1 MPITL
6 DVSGTNM
13 VIKVLRGPGWETERD
28 LIKKL
33 PGRMPIY
40 KLNLEGVSAFSHWEV
55 PLAEFGNLLSVI
67 DKSQILLSSDK
78 AKSLMNKFLLST
90 TGLQELPPFDG
101 EIAWKRPPRYPEQE
115 QYIRLSKD
123 KDRVI
128 LALSPGLG
136 KAQPLY
142 SKVLTPNGFKTMGN
156 IKVGDYVMGANGDP
170 TKVLEVH
177 PQGIRPIYRVTFSD
191 RTYVDCD
198 ANHLW
203 AVTKKW
209 ARRTNKPPQVK
220 TTQELL
226 DLGLKAPC
234 GDRLWYVPMVS
245 SINFASQD
253 TPVDPYILGM
263 LLGDGGLTVPYTVSF
278 TTLDEEL
285 VMRLGDYAA
294 SLGLITQKQSKDQK
308 NPAYRVTRGF
318 RKYGHTTLESRNALV
333 VALRSLGLLPIKCE
347 NRYIPDCYKYNTVD
361 VRLAVLRGLMDTDG
375 HVRERDSN
383 TEVMFKSKR
392 LLDDLCEIVESL
404 GGNAY
409 KRKKLINKTWYYG
422 ANLVLT
428 INPFS
433 LYRKS
438 QVWRKPVKYFPYRV
452 IDSIKLLGNE
462 EAQCIVVEAEDHL
475 YVTDNYTVT
484 HNSNCSLL
492 RASIFQPKRVLV
504 VGPSKNNFT
513 TWRSEVEK
521 STNWTII
528 KYHGSP
534 QKRKKLRE
542 SGELLKFDVVY
553 TTYTVLHELVDTPFD
568 QIIYDEAH
576 TICNSKTKN
585 AKNAKKIVNKNPEAG
600 LQLLS
605 GTPIQHKPKDLW
617 FLVHLINPQIAGDE
631 WAWGKKYEKVLETM
645 KRRIPLKS
653 GGEYLKDDSGK
664 VLTKLI
670 EIPIKT
676 CAQNLDHLVDRVKS
690 IMFRLKRDKYVNFE
704 ERVDF
709 EYVEMTPAQK
719 KMYKEAR
726 EELFLELSTGQL
738 KLSQEKLGRIT
749 RFLQIC
755 EGCFNLDPNMQ
766 DSGKLEYLFD
776 ELDAAQD
783 KVIVWSRFKPIT
795 EILHA
800 KYKNRSVIY
809 NGDYGQNHKDVAIL
823 NFQGA
828 ETKQDMADW
837 ERLNKAKFSKPG
849 EAQFFFGTMDKGTTA
864 GLNLDACYRQYIP
877 SFPWNG
883 NTLEQTC
890 ARIKRLNQQASE
902 VFTTLIVTESPNNF
916 EEQALQLVLKNYAT
930 TLQILDGEGDV
941 TYNQVQ
947 DLLKL
952 LK

>member
-13 VIKVLRGPGWETERD
+13 VIKVLRGPGWEAERD

-136 KAQPLY
+136 K
-142 SKVLTPNGFKTMGN
+142 
-156 IKVGDYVMGANGDP
+156 
-170 TKVLEVH
+170 
-177 PQGIRPIYRVTFSD
+177 
-191 RTYVDCD
+191 
-198 ANHLW
+198 
-203 AVTKKW
+203 
-209 ARRTNKPPQVK
+209 
-220 TTQELL
+220 
-226 DLGLKAPC
+226 
-234 GDRLWYVPMVS
+234 
-245 SINFASQD
+245 
-253 TPVDPYILGM
+253 
-263 LLGDGGLTVPYTVSF
+263 
-278 TTLDEEL
+278 
-285 VMRLGDYAA
+285 
-294 SLGLITQKQSKDQK
+294 
-308 NPAYRVTRGF
+308 
-318 RKYGHTTLESRNALV
+318 
-333 VALRSLGLLPIKCE
+333 
-347 NRYIPDCYKYNTVD
+347 
-361 VRLAVLRGLMDTDG
+361 
-375 HVRERDSN
+375 
-383 TEVMFKSKR
+383 
-392 LLDDLCEIVESL
+392 
-404 GGNAY
+404 
-409 KRKKLINKTWYYG
+409 
-422 ANLVLT
+422 
-428 INPFS
+428 
-433 LYRKS
+433 
-438 QVWRKPVKYFPYRV
+438 
-452 IDSIKLLGNE
+452 
-462 EAQCIVVEAEDHL
+462 
-475 YVTDNYTVT
+475 
-484 HNSNCSLL
+484 SNCSLL

-553 TTYTVLHELVDTPFD
+553 TTYTVLHELVDIPFD